1 MGGAGAM
8 MASPMDTN
16 DPYGSLSDLDF
27 INLGGT
33 GGGGGYE
40 TDMPRP
46 KGEEDLLF

>member
-1 MGGAGAM
+1 